1 MTVEWEVLDKIIQW
15 LIIPLVVVAYILY
28 QRVNSQEKEILR
40 ILTILEERERRR
52 NEDRETEL
60 SANKALKESI
70 DKLNTKLDDM
80 MTKG

>member
-1 MTVEWEVLDKIIQW
+1 MMVDWDTLDKIVQW
-15 LIIPLVVVAYILY
+15 LILPIIAIAYNLY

-60 SANKALKESI
+60 SANKALKEAI
-70 DKLNTKLDDM
+70 DKLNSKIDDILSR
-80 MTKG
+80 G

>member
-1 MTVEWEVLDKIIQW
+1 MIVEWETLDKIIQW
-15 LIIPLVVVAYILY
+15 LIIPVVAVAYNLY

-60 SANKALKESI
+60 SANRSLKESI
-70 DKLNTKLDDM
+70 DKLSSKLDDI
-80 MTKG
+80 MTRG

>member
-15 LIIPLVVVAYILY
+15 LIIPLVVVAYNLY

-60 SANKALKESI
+60 SANKSLKESI
-70 DKLNTKLDDM
+70 DKLSAKLDDIM
-80 MTKG
+80 SKG

>member
-1 MTVEWEVLDKIIQW
+1 MIVEWETLDKIIQW
-15 LIIPLVVVAYILY
+15 LIIPVVAVAYNLY

>member
-1 MTVEWEVLDKIIQW
+1 MILEWETLDKIIQW
-15 LIIPLVVVAYILY
+15 LIIPVVAVAYNLY

>member
-15 LIIPLVVVAYILY
+15 LIIPLVAVAYNLY

-60 SANKALKESI
+60 SANKSLKESI
-70 DKLNTKLDDM
+70 DKLSAKLDDIM
-80 MTKG
+80 SKG